1 MNKKE
6 LNETL
11 QNINELANR
20 LNSLMDEQIKVVNQ
34 LPPEEKAKLNFV
46 NSEIEMIKKGIREGD
61 LSSLEQMLKRYADT
75 NTKY

>member
-34 LPPEEKAKLNFV
+34 LPPQEKAKLNFV

-75 NTKY
+75 NTKH

>member
-34 LPPEEKAKLNFV
+34 LPPEEKAKLSFV

-75 NTKY
+75 NTKH

>member
-75 NTKY
+75 NTKH

>member
-1 MNKKE
+1 MNKKQ

-11 QNINELANR
+11 QNINDLATR

-46 NSEIEMIKKGIREGD
+46 NTEIEMIKKGIREGN
-61 LSSLEQMLKRYADT
+61 LSSLEQMLKRYADS
-75 NTKY
+75 NTKH